1 MTHEGQLDI
10 HDLVRDLTLPHTHR
24 EAYSLRMS
32 GTTWTKGHVTLVP
45 ALINQLL
52 NATPAGSGESS
63 GSGTAKSR
71 PAARIE
77 ALDTVMLI
85 DDEAARW
92 VRRLGHDDPGDALE
106 VIRRARST
114 FGPTCPQCSHTSC
127 VAVQRGEHVERR
139 AIRGS
144 GTIACIRLLH
154 GLHAGASPEQKRA
167 IEHDARRW
175 WHQARIVSGWD
186 SAAWRPDNTCPV
198 CEVRRSLRINL
209 TTQTAV
215 CIECREVWDTTTI
228 GLLAEHVRIE
238 NAEDQAS

>member
-1 MTHEGQLDI
+1 VTDQLDI
-10 HDLVRDLTLPHTHR
+10 HDLVRDLTLPHAHR
-24 EAYSLRMS
+24 EPYTLRVS

-45 ALINQLL
+45 ALIDQLL
-52 NATPAGSGESS
+52 SATPAGSGEES

-77 ALDTVMLI
+77 AIDTLMLI
-85 DDEAARW
+85 DDEASRW
-92 VRRLGHDDPGDALE
+92 LYRLGHNDPNDRLDPRTQLPIPNPRATTRTAVLA
-106 VIRRARST
+106 VIT
-114 FGPTCPQCSHTSC
+114 K
-127 VAVQRGEHVERR
+127 
-139 AIRGS
+139 
-144 GTIACIRLLH
+144 LH
-154 GLHAGASPEQKRA
+154 GLHASASAEHKRG
-167 IEHDARRW
+167 IEYDARRW